1 MYINKVR
8 SRTATSC
15 KLSNLPEIFED
26 LCFSNDLEKRPW
38 FSDSAGQNILECTK
52 KLTRH
57 FCKKILVFLWQA
69 SVLSKKTF
77 FSRILFLR
85 GISICGK
92 RISLCRK
99 RIRLLA
105 ATRQILLLQEENPL
119 AAKRFVSL
127 AARRKILL
135 PQKDFL
141 LATRGISPCRKRIL
155 SRGIPLAAKF

>member
-15 KLSNLPEIFED
+15 KLSDLPEIFKD
-26 LCFSNDLEKRPW
+26 LCFSNDLEKRSW

-57 FCKKILVFLWQA
+57 FCKKILVFLCQA

-77 FSRILFLR
+77 FFTNFISKRNFYLR
-85 GISICGK
+85 QEDF
-92 RISLCRK
+92 SLPREDLSSCRNE
-99 RIRLLA
+99 
-105 ATRQILLLQEENPL
+105 TNPL
-119 AAKRFVSL
+119 AVRGKSS
-127 AARRKILL
+127 KILL
-135 PQKDFL
+135 PQKDSFLLPQEDFL
-141 LATRGISPCRKRIL
+141 LATRGISSCRKRIL